1 MVWPSIIGLLAF
13 LFLLIII
20 GLLFAE
26 TVFHIIINGIVIYL
40 VGLRS
45 LVEIN
50 KGRLREYAFGL
61 IIAIIIMYAVGNF
74 IRLFWAFTTFL
85 LVWFVSAQ
93 IVRIALKKK

>member
-1 MVWPSIIGLLAF
+1 MVWPSIIGLVAF
-13 LFLLIII
+13 LLVVVII

-26 TVFHIIINGIVIYL
+26 TAFRLLVNGIVIYL

-61 IIAIIIMYAVGNF
+61 IIAVIIMYAVGNF
-74 IRLFWAFTTFL
+74 IGLLWAFTTFL

-93 IVRIALKKK
+93 IVRIALKK